1 MTEQGLVRKKH
12 VRGGHRASTTRIIA
26 QAVQILK
33 SEERNPA
40 RLRQIKT
47 ALREKLGVLEK
58 LDAEIIDLTL
68 TEEAL
73 AEEIEQADACKE
85 KIQVML
91 FELEAALA
99 TGHGRISTATSHG
112 RASISPS
119 PMEVDSERQEVK
131 QEVPEVGLHAGVT
144 RKPTSLSSFESARV
158 WESSHTTLGPK
169 VKLPKLTL
177 KRFTGDITAW
187 TTFWETFESSIHQNT
202 SLSNIDKFNYLS
214 SLLES
219 SAADAISG
227 LAITSNNY
235 EEAISVLKQRFGN
248 KQLIIS
254 RHMDALLNLETVTSL
269 HNLKGLRTLCDSIE
283 SHVRSLGSLGV
294 SSASYGSLLSSILMN
309 KLPHELRVIVSR
321 KVSDEDWEFTEVMET
336 IQKEIEARERAE
348 ANPITPVMK
357 KQYKDI
363 PTAASLLSGDT
374 VQGPTCAYCSQ
385 PHSSNSCRSVVDVE
399 ARKQIL
405 FRDGRNG
412 KGATE
417 FSSRADITGFSA
429 PIPGSNATAA
439 RASTLSMYVDCRTPV
454 LLQTAKATLHHPD
467 NPSLMLEARIIL
479 DSGSQRSYITSK
491 LKDDLSLPVERRET
505 MSIKTFGA
513 AKERLQTCEVVRV
526 VVKFKDGS
534 QRDSK
539 RRFPHLAGIELA
551 DTDCN
556 DQGLEISILIGSDL
570 YWTLV
575 TGRVRRGVNG
585 PTALETRFGWV
596 LSGPVHGSPV
606 QVSSTNLI
614 SSHVLKQEA
623 SCVQHHDL
631 ERLDLQLKR
640 FWDLETLGIGEA
652 EPDVYDK
659 FLEGVSFKA
668 GRYEVELPWKEIH
681 PDLPE
686 NYQLC
691 QRRLWNLVKRLQQEP
706 SVLKEYDG
714 IIKEQLN
721 KGIIEVVTDNDS
733 SKLAKTPR
741 DSLRFLWIDNIAS
754 SLPKIVMLRF
764 TRVVF
769 GITSSPFLLN
779 ATLQLHLKKYE
790 MEDPS
795 FVNKFMHSIY
805 VDDVAFGGDSTNE
818 VFELYLKTKSRLAEG
833 GFNLRKFVSNDRGLQ
848 EKIERQEGLR
858 EMFTQGCT
866 VAQDDNSFAKTSLS
880 YQSDVNLGEQRVLG
894 ICWNPVEDKLQFEV
908 KEIAQLAKQFNPTK
922 RTIVSI
928 AAKFYDPLGIISP
941 IIANFKQEL
950 CKMKVDW
957 DEPLQGELLEE
968 WNKLV
973 LNLQQVQPI
982 TIARCYFNGISEPVI
997 SHSLIGFCD
1006 ASLKLYAA
1014 VIYLKIQTGIV
1025 YDWCLQKLE

>member
-405 FRDGRNG
+405 FRDGRCFLCLKKQHVSRNCR
-412 KGATE
+412 
-417 FSSRADITGFSA
+417 SSLKCHGR
-429 PIPGSNATAA
+429 
-439 RASTLSMYVDCRTPV
+439 
-454 LLQTAKATLHHPD
+454 HH
-467 NPSLMLEARIIL
+467 
-479 DSGSQRSYITSK
+479 
-491 LKDDLSLPVERRET
+491 V
-505 MSIKTFGA
+505 SIC
-513 AKERLQTCEVVRV
+513 L
-526 VVKFKDGS
+526 
-534 QRDSK
+534 
-539 RRFPHLAGIELA
+539 
-551 DTDCN
+551 
-556 DQGLEISILIGSDL
+556 
-570 YWTLV
+570 
-575 TGRVRRGVNG
+575 NG
-585 PTALETRFGWV
+585 PQGGMARE
-596 LSGPVHGSPV
+596 
-606 QVSSTNLI
+606 QQI
-614 SSHVLKQEA
+614 
-623 SCVQHHDL
+623 
-631 ERLDLQLKR
+631 
-640 FWDLETLGIGEA
+640 
-652 EPDVYDK
+652 
-659 FLEGVSFKA
+659 
-668 GRYEVELPWKEIH
+668 
-681 PDLPE
+681 
-686 NYQLC
+686 
-691 QRRLWNLVKRLQQEP
+691 LQQ
-706 SVLKEYDG
+706 
-714 IIKEQLN
+714 
-721 KGIIEVVTDNDS
+721 
-733 SKLAKTPR
+733 
-741 DSLRFLWIDNIAS
+741 
-754 SLPKIVMLRF
+754 
-764 TRVVF
+764 
-769 GITSSPFLLN
+769 
-779 ATLQLHLKKYE
+779 
-790 MEDPS
+790 
-795 FVNKFMHSIY
+795 
-805 VDDVAFGGDSTNE
+805 
-818 VFELYLKTKSRLAEG
+818 SRHHG
-833 GFNLRKFVSNDRGLQ
+833 V
-848 EKIERQEGLR
+848 
-858 EMFTQGCT
+858 
-866 VAQDDNSFAKTSLS
+866 
-880 YQSDVNLGEQRVLG
+880 
-894 ICWNPVEDKLQFEV
+894 
-908 KEIAQLAKQFNPTK
+908 
-922 RTIVSI
+922 
-928 AAKFYDPLGIISP
+928 
-941 IIANFKQEL
+941 
-950 CKMKVDW
+950 
-957 DEPLQGELLEE
+957 
-968 WNKLV
+968 
-973 LNLQQVQPI
+973 
-982 TIARCYFNGISEPVI
+982 
-997 SHSLIGFCD
+997 
-1006 ASLKLYAA
+1006 
-1014 VIYLKIQTGIV
+1014 
-1025 YDWCLQKLE
+1025 

>member
-33 SEERNPA
+33 LEERNPA
-40 RLRQIKT
+40 RLRQIET

-144 RKPTSLSSFESARV
+144 RKPTSFESARV

-187 TTFWETFESSIHQNT
+187 STFWETFESSIHQNT

-235 EEAISVLKQRFGN
+235 EEAISVLKRRFGN

-269 HNLKGLRTLCDSIE
+269 HNLKGLRTLYDSIE

-321 KVSDEDWEFTEVMET
+321 KVGDEDWEFTEVMET

-405 FRDGRNG
+405 FRDGRCFLCLKKQHVSRNCRSSLKCSNCHGRHHVSICLNG
-412 KGATE
+412 PQGGMAREQQGMNSPAEQT
-417 FSSRADITGFSA
+417 SRGFSA

-439 RASTLSMYVDCRTPV
+439 RASTLSLYVDYRTPV

-479 DSGSQRSYITSK
+479 DSGSQRSYITNK
-491 LKDDLSLPVERRET
+491 LKDDLSLPVERSKT
-505 MSIKTFGA
+505 MSIKTF
-513 AKERLQTCEVVRV
+513 
-526 VVKFKDGS
+526 
-534 QRDSK
+534 
-539 RRFPHLAGIELA
+539 
-551 DTDCN
+551 
-556 DQGLEISILIGSDL
+556 
-570 YWTLV
+570 
-575 TGRVRRGVNG
+575 
-585 PTALETRFGWV
+585 
-596 LSGPVHGSPV
+596 
-606 QVSSTNLI
+606 
-614 SSHVLKQEA
+614 
-623 SCVQHHDL
+623 
-631 ERLDLQLKR
+631 
-640 FWDLETLGIGEA
+640 
-652 EPDVYDK
+652 
-659 FLEGVSFKA
+659 
-668 GRYEVELPWKEIH
+668 
-681 PDLPE
+681 
-686 NYQLC
+686 
-691 QRRLWNLVKRLQQEP
+691 
-706 SVLKEYDG
+706 
-714 IIKEQLN
+714 
-721 KGIIEVVTDNDS
+721 
-733 SKLAKTPR
+733 
-741 DSLRFLWIDNIAS
+741 
-754 SLPKIVMLRF
+754 
-764 TRVVF
+764 
-769 GITSSPFLLN
+769 
-779 ATLQLHLKKYE
+779 
-790 MEDPS
+790 
-795 FVNKFMHSIY
+795 
-805 VDDVAFGGDSTNE
+805 
-818 VFELYLKTKSRLAEG
+818 
-833 GFNLRKFVSNDRGLQ
+833 
-848 EKIERQEGLR
+848 
-858 EMFTQGCT
+858 
-866 VAQDDNSFAKTSLS
+866 
-880 YQSDVNLGEQRVLG
+880 
-894 ICWNPVEDKLQFEV
+894 
-908 KEIAQLAKQFNPTK
+908 
-922 RTIVSI
+922 
-928 AAKFYDPLGIISP
+928 
-941 IIANFKQEL
+941 
-950 CKMKVDW
+950 
-957 DEPLQGELLEE
+957 
-968 WNKLV
+968 
-973 LNLQQVQPI
+973 
-982 TIARCYFNGISEPVI
+982 
-997 SHSLIGFCD
+997 
-1006 ASLKLYAA
+1006 
-1014 VIYLKIQTGIV
+1014 
-1025 YDWCLQKLE
+1025 